1 MLVEMDCIYIE
12 LFKYYQPFKV
22 QHATLYD
29 IFIHTHTHIYN
40 HIFNF
45 CLPFIHAQF
54 RIPFDL
60 TYISLDCGRKLEHPE
75 ENCAN

>member
-29 IFIHTHTHIYN
+29 IFIHTHTHIYITIDSTFVYLSSMLN
-40 HIFNF
+40 LESH
-45 CLPFIHAQF
+45 
-54 RIPFDL
+54 L
-60 TYISLDCGRKLEHPE
+60 T
-75 ENCAN
+75 